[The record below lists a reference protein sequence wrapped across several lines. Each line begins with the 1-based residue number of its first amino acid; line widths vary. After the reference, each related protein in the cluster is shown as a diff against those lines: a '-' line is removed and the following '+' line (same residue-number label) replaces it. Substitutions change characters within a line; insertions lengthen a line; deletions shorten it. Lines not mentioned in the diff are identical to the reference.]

1 MRKDIVTSKDK
12 IETRNRAWELMRK
25 GLSKD
30 EIYKELEPEYLN
42 NFDLASIISTTPSYE
57 ELPDFEKKNNVL
69 FYLSCTICA
78 IWIFIAI
85 VFLICWF
92 IFNIKTEPKG
102 DIYFIIMLFNC
113 LIPVV
118 VMGLAREIK
127 RMNGDIYFPVLALSI
142 LGIILVLKV
151 YPSTVLGWILGS
163 VHAVILISTAVMS
176 FTILRKYF
184 FNKMSPKKDDYGNYV
199 FN

>member
-1 MRKDIVTSKDK
+1 
-12 IETRNRAWELMRK
+12 
-25 GLSKD
+25 
-30 EIYKELEPEYLN
+30 
-42 NFDLASIISTTPSYE
+42 
-57 ELPDFEKKNNVL
+57 
-69 FYLSCTICA
+69 
-78 IWIFIAI
+78 
-85 VFLICWF
+85 
-92 IFNIKTEPKG
+92 
-102 DIYFIIMLFNC
+102 MLFNC

-127 RMNGDIYFPVLALSI
+127 RMNGDIYLPVLALSI

-163 VHAVILISTAVMS
+163 AHAVILISTAVMS

-199 FN
+199 FNQ